1 MARTITQREL
11 RNQSGEI
18 MRALDRGES
27 FIVTRHGVP
36 VGELIPFRR
45 RTFVPVEEVL
55 RLFADAPP
63 IDYQQFRRD
72 LDEYL
77 DQDPTP
83 RV

>member
-1 MARTITQREL
+1 
-11 RNQSGEI
+11 
-18 MRALDRGES
+18 MRALDRGEA

-45 RTFVPVEEVL
+45 PFVTAEAAIAAF
-55 RLFADAPP
+55 RGAPP
-63 IDYQQFRRD
+63 IDRHRFRRD
-72 LDEYL
+72 LDSVV